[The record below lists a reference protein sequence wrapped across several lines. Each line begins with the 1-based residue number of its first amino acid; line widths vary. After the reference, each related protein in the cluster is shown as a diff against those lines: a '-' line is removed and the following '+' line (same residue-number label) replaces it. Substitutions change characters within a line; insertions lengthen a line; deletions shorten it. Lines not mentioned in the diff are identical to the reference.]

1 MLGKMC
7 PVVTIP
13 PETLPQAIGRF
24 RVALDDSF
32 DRASRK
38 LGISAQQAELL
49 CAAMKPAAV
58 GDLAA
63 TLRCDR
69 SNVSRLIDRVAKRGL
84 LKRAGDDEDGRV
96 TLVELT
102 PQGEALARRFLASL
116 ESQTFALT
124 ERWPAQRRN
133 LAVSIIGELSEA
145 LEASAKTATKK
156 RRLATQA
163 R

>member
-1 MLGKMC
+1 M
-7 PVVTIP
+7 TIP
-13 PETLPQAIGRF
+13 PETLPQAIGRL
-24 RVALDDSF
+24 RVALEDSF

-58 GDLAA
+58 GDLAM

-102 PQGEALARRFLASL
+102 PQGDALARRFLASL
-116 ESQTFALT
+116 EAQTTALN

-133 LAVSIIGELSEA
+133 LAVGIIGELSEA
-145 LEASAKTATKK
+145 LEASAKTATKR
-156 RRLATQA
+156 RRLATAA